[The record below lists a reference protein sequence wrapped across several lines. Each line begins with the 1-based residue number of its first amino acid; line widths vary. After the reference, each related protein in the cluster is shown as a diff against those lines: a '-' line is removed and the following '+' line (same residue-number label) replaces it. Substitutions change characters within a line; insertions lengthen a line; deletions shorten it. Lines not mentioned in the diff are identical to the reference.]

1 MRWLTAN
8 SLYTIYG
15 PYVFLKLLRLPRKSE
30 ARSDEVLHLSH
41 KIIGP
46 DNPTCQLLPK
56 AQSSEEDGMGKAG
69 KVKEMVEDRLC
80 ERGVCVW
87 QSYVSKSCMWQSCVC
102 DKAVCQRVV
111 CDKVVCDKA
120 VCEPAQCRKCHAC
133 HTKWRSMPRSATPAT
148 QSEGGCHEV
157 PRLPRKTRDK
167 VVCDKV
173 VCDKSVCDKV
183 VCYKLVCDKVE
194 CEK

>member
-1 MRWLTAN
+1 MRF
-8 SLYTIYG
+8 TIF
-15 PYVFLKLLRLPRKSE
+15 PCRVSKVLRLARKSE

-69 KVKEMVEDRLC
+69 KVKGMVEDRLC
-80 ERGVCVW
+80 ERGVCDKVMC
-87 QSYVSKSCMWQSCVC
+87 QRVACDKVVC

-133 HTKWRSMPRSATPAT
+133 HTK
-148 QSEGGCHEV
+148 
-157 PRLPRKTRDK
+157 
-167 VVCDKV
+167 
-173 VCDKSVCDKV
+173 
-183 VCYKLVCDKVE
+183 
-194 CEK
+194 

>member
-1 MRWLTAN
+1 MWGWGGWLPIVC
-8 SLYTIYG
+8 TIYISLR
-15 PYVFLKLLRLPRKSE
+15 VSKVLRLPRKSE

-80 ERGVCVW
+80 ERGVCDKVMC
-87 QSYVSKSCMWQSCVC
+87 QRVACDKVVC

-173 VCDKSVCDKV
+173 VCDKSVCYKV
-183 VCYKLVCDKVE
+183 VCYK
-194 CEK
+194 